1 MVRMNMYERLTV
13 PSGTIPPNN
22 NRSTT
27 SETERDDNRCV
38 GAHIYTSTRRPD
50 KSNPYWPL
58 IVKMH
63 LKSVHPNQSQSI
75 YFCFRHAKWAQWPN
89 TLVKS
94 SVGAIQDPHRSTS
107 RVLSH
112 HKLQEVSHRSSS
124 TSPKSNHLLSC
135 KWVTQKQF
143 TWALNCN

>member
-1 MVRMNMYERLTV
+1 MNMDVLLCPQAPYR
-13 PSGTIPPNN
+13 PI
-22 NRSTT
+22 TT
-27 SETERDDNRCV
+27 GQQHLRQNV
-38 GAHIYTSTRRPD
+38 LIIGVWVHIFIQAHADQINQTHTD
-50 KSNPYWPL
+50 L

-63 LKSVHPNQSQSI
+63 LKSVHPNLSQSI
-75 YFCFRHAKWAQWPN
+75 YFCFRHAKWAQWPY

-94 SVGAIQDPHRSTS
+94 SVGEIQDPHRSTS

-112 HKLQEVSHRSSS
+112 HKLQEVSHRSPS

-143 TWALNCN
+143 MWALNCN